1 MLCLKKS
8 KLLEMNKR
16 RMKMTNAFINLNL
29 DQKVTI
35 YIHIGGVWK
44 IAVGCKSLPSLPILP
59 ISRSPCRNKD

>member
-44 IAVGCKSLPSLPILP
+44 IAVGCKSLPFRNEDLKYHTL
-59 ISRSPCRNKD
+59 IS